1 MRFGDVGIIN
11 MRGSFEFLF
20 NICHPADDPINDQG
34 VPINFEQLR
43 IRPTDI
49 QEHSEFN
56 EEKSYISS
64 SSIRNSSLVFFRI
77 YIHLYSDLK
86 L

>member
-20 NICHPADDPINDQG
+20 NICHPADDPINDQR
-34 VPINFEQLR
+34 VPKNFEQLR
-43 IRPTDI
+43 IHPTDI

-56 EEKSYISS
+56 GESYVSS
-64 SSIRNSSLVFFRI
+64 SSIRNSSLVFLESIFNCI
-77 YIHLYSDLK
+77 LI
-86 L
+86 

>member
-1 MRFGDVGIIN
+1 MRVGDVGIFN

-34 VPINFEQLR
+34 VPINFKQLR
-43 IRPTDI
+43 IHPTDI

-56 EEKSYISS
+56 GESYISS
-64 SSIRNSSLVFFRI
+64 SSIRNLSLVILESLFNCI
-77 YIHLYSDLK
+77 LI
-86 L
+86 